1 MGIEMCCGVL
11 YILALVLIWPITQHM
26 LSGAQFTLPAAV
38 IYPCSGES
46 AWLTNDASVHFPAL
60 VRTEFDA
67 YNTTL
72 STDAFDEAGRPMKTV
87 IGHSTFPKMSWKR
100 GDNMVDFTTAVTL
113 AHTDSLQTDFIV
125 PMTQGKTVKLY
136 IDADVMTGRL
146 LGVLPVP
153 FLHMHKVLRCHAT
166 KMTVT
171 HKNPCYRGPLA
182 KTTDST
188 SPETDD
194 LFQQLLGRRLQTTV
208 GDQQQGY
215 QMQCVVDNDDPS
227 VVV

>member
-1 MGIEMCCGVL
+1 MGGLCCGVL
-11 YILALVLIWPITQHM
+11 YILALVLIWPITQTM
-26 LSGAQFTLPAAV
+26 LGGAEFTLPAAV
-38 IYPCSGES
+38 IYPCAGGS
-46 AWLTNDASVHFPAL
+46 AWLTNDATVHFPAL
-60 VRTEFDA
+60 VPTEFNA
-67 YNTTL
+67 FNTTL
-72 STDAFDEAGRPMKTV
+72 STDAFDAAGRPMKTLL
-87 IGHSTFPKMSWKR
+87 GHSTFPKMTWKP
-100 GDNMVDFTTAVTL
+100 GDNMVDFTAAVTL
-113 AHTDSLQTDFIV
+113 AHTDSLQKDFIA
-125 PMTQGKTVKLY
+125 PMTEGKTVKLY
-136 IDADVMTGRL
+136 IDAGDMTGRL

-194 LFQQLLGRRLQTTV
+194 LFQQLLGRRLQTAV
-208 GDQQQGY
+208 GDQQHGH

>member
-1 MGIEMCCGVL
+1 MG
-11 YILALVLIWPITQHM
+11 
-26 LSGAQFTLPAAV
+26 
-38 IYPCSGES
+38 
-46 AWLTNDASVHFPAL
+46 
-60 VRTEFDA
+60 
-67 YNTTL
+67 
-72 STDAFDEAGRPMKTV
+72 
-87 IGHSTFPKMSWKR
+87 
-100 GDNMVDFTTAVTL
+100 VDFTTAVTL
-113 AHTDSLQTDFIV
+113 AHTDSLQSDFIV
-125 PMTQGKTVKLY
+125 PMTQGTTVKLY

-194 LFQQLLGRRLQTTV
+194 LFQQLLGPVCRQLWPINSKGIRCSAWSITMTHR
-208 GDQQQGY
+208 
-215 QMQCVVDNDDPS
+215 
-227 VVV
+227 